1 VITAHLRRRAL
12 ERKGLQRILPKG
24 GEWGLFG
31 WHTVPPVPDK
41 PKKKKGGVASNS
53 SGDSNSTIRQTG
65 CANHERILITEGE
78 YDCLAAAQAISA
90 LPADHPLAGLPVVSL
105 PNGCSSLPVELLP
118 RLERFKQVYLWL
130 DNDEQGQ
137 ASVAKFVAK
146 LGGAVF
152 IRILVCVFLLRL
164 RLFCVFLFR
173 ATPLLD
179 DFASGRH
186 AEPAEGRQRRT
197 QEGGQWCGCGRGPFG
212 ARQGGNAGVVAIGG
226 DLGRCLGLWI
236 REDERSACHRYDH
249 GCATTHP

>member
-1 VITAHLRRRAL
+1 
-12 ERKGLQRILPKG
+12 LPKG

-152 IRILVCVFLLRL
+152 IRILVWSVFVQS
-164 RLFCVFLFR
+164 F
-173 ATPLLD
+173 
-179 DFASGRH
+179 S
-186 AEPAEGRQRRT
+186 
-197 QEGGQWCGCGRGPFG
+197 
-212 ARQGGNAGVVAIGG
+212 IGG
-226 DLGRCLGLWI
+226 RVEGLVYAGFI
-236 REDERSACHRYDH
+236 SVHVKSPKEKRAFS
-249 GCATTHP
+249 

>member
-90 LPADHPLAGLPVVSL
+90 LPADHPLRGPARGVAPQR
-105 PNGCSSLPVELLP
+105 LLQSA
-118 RLERFKQVYLWL
+118 R
-130 DNDEQGQ
+130 
-137 ASVAKFVAK
+137 
-146 LGGAVF
+146 GAVAA
-152 IRILVCVFLLRL
+152 IGTV
-164 RLFCVFLFR
+164 
-173 ATPLLD
+173 
-179 DFASGRH
+179 
-186 AEPAEGRQRRT
+186 Q
-197 QEGGQWCGCGRGPFG
+197 
-212 ARQGGNAGVVAIGG
+212 AGVLVVG
-226 DLGRCLGLWI
+226 
-236 REDERSACHRYDH
+236 
-249 GCATTHP
+249 